1 MDPPA
6 IPTASPPVIPIDDRG
21 LLLGDGLFETVL
33 FMAGEPVLWAAHAA
47 RLTRGCQALGLPTP
61 DEGRLLGEA
70 RRAVAD
76 RRLGRARAA
85 VRLTWTAGSGGR
97 GLIRPDPIL
106 PRLAASAAA
115 SPRPEGPATVVVAS
129 IRRNARSPISRLK
142 TLSYL
147 DNVLARREA
156 EAAGADEALMLNTA
170 GHVAC
175 ASAANLF
182 WIVDGRLYTPS
193 LSCGVLDGVL
203 RAEVMRSAP
212 VLEVRA
218 TFDGLMQAEAAFLTN
233 SLIGVRPIKVM
244 AGRFLKE
251 HPIMDTVRE
260 SLVGLF

>member
-1 MDPPA
+1 MD
-6 IPTASPPVIPIDDRG
+6 PPVIPIDDRG
-21 LLLGDGLFETVL
+21 FLLGDGLFETVL
-33 FMAGEPVLWAAHAA
+33 FTAGEPVLWDAHVA
-47 RLTRGCQALGLPTP
+47 RLARGCQALGLPLP
-61 DEGRLLGEA
+61 DAVRLKTEA

-97 GLIRPDPIL
+97 GLLRPEPVH
-106 PRLAASAAA
+106 PRLTVSAAA
-115 SPRPEGPATVVVAS
+115 SARPEAAANLIVST

-182 WIVDGRLYTPS
+182 WIVDGKLYTPS
-193 LSCGVLDGVL
+193 LGCGVLDGVM
-203 RAEVMRSAP
+203 RAQVIRAAP
-212 VLEVRA
+212 VHEVRA
-218 TFDGLMQAEAAFLTN
+218 TFDNMMQAEAAFLTS
-233 SLIGVRPIKVM
+233 SLLGVRTIKVL

-251 HPIMDTVRE
+251 HPIIQTVKDG
-260 SLVGLF
+260 LAGLF